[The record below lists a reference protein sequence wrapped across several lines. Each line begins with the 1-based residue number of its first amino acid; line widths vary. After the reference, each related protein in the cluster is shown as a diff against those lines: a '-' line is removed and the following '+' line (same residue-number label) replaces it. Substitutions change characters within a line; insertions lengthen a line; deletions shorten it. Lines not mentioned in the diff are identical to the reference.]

1 LEFTMKL
8 FSVIVLAC
16 SILSTQAQECNGNLD
31 ACADS
36 ANIAQIMC
44 PGNSAPCTINGTD
57 LEGLLNVDGP
67 DAVINSIDEKLCR
80 SICQKHA
87 DMVEIDEANKCKFFR
102 FQDEHEDRKHC
113 SLQTDC
119 LNDDTCDTDVNCVTG
134 ELGCTKDGIRIKDC
148 TLKVAD
154 WNHDKFHIICFTQS
168 GNQDVNIYIQ
178 DEQSE
183 VKNIPGGTICSTVKK
198 CAEWNEIDEIEGAQ
212 FYKRK
217 LAVECDL
224 TNGEWKA
231 MPTTGSLDKSTSMAA
246 KANANTI
253 EEPTCCKKSGNAV
266 EDEALDLP
274 EDCDC
279 DPLSDPHTNQA
290 WADLFCDN
298 PLVGNKVK
306 DPNFCMLLCDNHI
319 EKSFADKIDEEGN
332 KKWKEEDGTTITEA
346 NLKC

>member
-1 LEFTMKL
+1 LGDL
-8 FSVIVLAC
+8 L
-16 SILSTQAQECNGNLD
+16 LD
-31 ACADS
+31 EDGQN
-36 ANIAQIMC
+36 NIK
-44 PGNSAPCTINGTD
+44 T
-57 LEGLLNVDGP
+57 VD
-67 DAVINSIDEKLCR
+67 DKLCR

-87 DMVEIDEANKCKFFR
+87 DMDDIPEDNKCKFFR
-102 FQDEHEDRKHC
+102 FQDDHDDGKHC
-113 SLQTDC
+113 SLQTEC
-119 LNDDTCDTDVNCVTG
+119 LNDDTCKPDACVTG
-134 ELGCTKDGIRIKDC
+134 ELGCTKDGDRIKDC
-148 TLKVAD
+148 KLKVAD

-168 GNQDVNIYIQ
+168 GNKDVNIYIKDE

-183 VKNIPGGTICSTVKK
+183 EKNIPGGTICSTVNK
-198 CAEWNEIDEIEGAQ
+198 CAEWNEIDELGGAQ

-224 TNGEWKA
+224 STGLWKA
-231 MPTTGSLDKSTSMAA
+231 MPTTGSVDKSTNMATQ
-246 KANANTI
+246 ANANTI
-253 EEPTCCKKSGNAV
+253 EEPTCCKKTGNAE
-266 EDEALDLP
+266 EDAELGLP

-332 KKWKEEDGTTITEA
+332 KKWIEEDGTTITEA